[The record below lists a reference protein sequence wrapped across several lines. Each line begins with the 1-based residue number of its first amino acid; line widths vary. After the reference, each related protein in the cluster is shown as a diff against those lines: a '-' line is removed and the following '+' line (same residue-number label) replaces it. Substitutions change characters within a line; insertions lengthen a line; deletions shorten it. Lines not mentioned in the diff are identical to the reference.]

1 MIGLIIMSRLEMAMI
16 VDKAQRNLSA
26 FNSEEQSVIERLG
39 KEYFY
44 DVKKI
49 QLLNKINVADVDT
62 PHGGIPNST
71 TVAQCVLRRV

>member
-1 MIGLIIMSRLEMAMI
+1 MAII
-16 VDKAQRNLSA
+16 VDEAQRNLSA

-62 PHGGIPNST
+62 PHVGIPNST